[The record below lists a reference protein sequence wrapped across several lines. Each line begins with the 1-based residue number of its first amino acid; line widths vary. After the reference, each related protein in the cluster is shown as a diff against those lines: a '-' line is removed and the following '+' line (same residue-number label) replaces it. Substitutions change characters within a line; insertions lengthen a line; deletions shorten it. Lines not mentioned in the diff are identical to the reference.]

1 MKGDLT
7 TKPYFCT
14 MASQRQLFLQ
24 HIAQVSPE
32 PLAFEIDRARGSLL
46 IDKKGKRYIDL
57 ISGIAVS
64 NLGHNYPEVSLAIQK
79 QLKKYTHIMVYGELV
94 ESPQVLLAS
103 KLVQQLPAP
112 LESVYYVNSGN
123 EAIDGALKL
132 AKRTTGRAE
141 IISFKNAYHGSG
153 QGALSIMGDEYFKNS
168 FRPLVPGN
176 KIIRYNNVEDL
187 EQIGCQT
194 AAVVV
199 EPVQGEGGYIPADKE
214 WLTLLRNRCSQMG
227 ALLIFDEVQT
237 GYGRTGTLFAFEQ
250 YNITPDILCLAK
262 GFGGGLPLGAFISS
276 KKIMDNLTHS
286 PVLGHITT
294 FGGHP
299 LSCAASLATLKVLLK
314 TTYIQEVAEKEALF
328 RKLLIHPRIL
338 KINGTGL
345 MLALEFENEELNRK
359 IIAKCLENGV
369 FTDWFL
375 FNANSMR
382 LSPPLVITP
391 QEIKRACKLI
401 LKSIGEV

>member
-1 MKGDLT
+1 MS
-7 TKPYFCT
+7 
-14 MASQRQLFLQ
+14 SQRQLFLQ

-32 PLAFEIDRARGSLL
+32 PLAIEIDRARGSLL

-57 ISGIAVS
+57 ISGISVS
-64 NLGHNYPEVSLAIQK
+64 NLGHNYPEVTRAIQK
-79 QLKKYTHIMVYGELV
+79 QLKKYTHVMVYGELV
-94 ESPQVLLAS
+94 ESPQVLLAT
-103 KLVQQLPAP
+103 KLTQQLPEQ
-112 LESVYYVNSGN
+112 LNSVYYVNSGN

-141 IISFKNAYHGSG
+141 IISFQNAYHGSG
-153 QGALSIMGDEYFKNS
+153 QGALSIMGDEYFKNA

-176 KIIRYNNVEDL
+176 RIIRYNNTEDL
-187 EQIGCQT
+187 EKIGCRT

-199 EPVQGEGGYIPADKE
+199 EPVQGEGGYIPADKN
-214 WLTLLRNRCSQMG
+214 WLTLLRNRCIEMG

-237 GYGRTGTLFAFEQ
+237 GYGRTGKLFAFKN
-250 YNITPDILCLAK
+250 YDVIPDILCVAK

-276 KKIMDNLTHS
+276 KTIMDNLTNN

-299 LSCAASLATLKVLLK
+299 LSCAASLATLKVLLEK
-314 TTYIQEVAEKEALF
+314 DYIEQVKPKEEQF
-328 RKLLIHPRIL
+328 RKLLIHPQI
-338 KINGTGL
+338 KNINGTGL
-345 MLALEFENEELNRK
+345 MLAVEFESEELNRK

-375 FNANSMR
+375 FNAKSMR
-382 LSPPLVITP
+382 ISPPLVIMKE
-391 QEIKRACKLI
+391 EIKRSCKLI
-401 LKSIGEV
+401 LKSIDEVIS

>member
-1 MKGDLT
+1 
-7 TKPYFCT
+7 
-14 MASQRQLFLQ
+14 MATQRQLFLQ

-32 PLAFEIDRARGSLL
+32 PLAIEIDRARGSLL

-57 ISGIAVS
+57 ISGISVS
-64 NLGHNYPEVSLAIQK
+64 NLGHNYPEVNIAIQK

-94 ESPQVLLAS
+94 ESPQVLLAK
-103 KLVQQLPAP
+103 KLTDNLPAS
-112 LESVYYVNSGN
+112 LQSVYYVNSGS

-132 AKRTTGRAE
+132 AKRTTGRFE

-153 QGALSIMGDEYFKNS
+153 QGALSIMGDEYFKNA
-168 FRPLVPGN
+168 FRPLIPGN
-176 KIIRYNNVEDL
+176 KIIRYNNIEDI
-187 EQIGCQT
+187 EKIGCRT

-214 WLTLLRNRCSQMG
+214 WLTLLRKRCSEVG

-237 GYGRTGTLFAFEQ
+237 GYGRAGKLFAFQ
-250 YNITPDILCLAK
+250 HYDVVPDILCLAK

-276 KKIMDNLTHS
+276 KEIMDNLTNN

-314 TTYIQEVAEKEALF
+314 KEYIGQVAEKEALF
-328 RKLLIHPRIL
+328 RKLLIHPRI
-338 KINGTGL
+338 KSINGIGL
-345 MLALEFENEELNRK
+345 MLAVEFESEELNRK
-359 IIAKCLENGV
+359 IIAKCMENGV

-375 FNANSMR
+375 FNAKSMR
-382 LSPPLVITP
+382 VSPPLIITKE
-391 QEIKRACKLI
+391 EIKRACKLI
-401 LKSIGEV
+401 VKSIDEVD

>member
-1 MKGDLT
+1 
-7 TKPYFCT
+7 

-32 PLAFEIDRARGSLL
+32 PLAFEIDRARGTLI

-57 ISGIAVS
+57 ISGISVS
-64 NLGHNYPEVSLAIQK
+64 NLGHNHAEVNRAIQK
-79 QLKKYTHIMVYGELV
+79 QLKKYTHVMVYGELV
-94 ESPQVLLAS
+94 ESPQVLLAT
-103 KLVQQLPAP
+103 KLCQLLPP
-112 LESVYYVNSGN
+112 ELQVVYYVNSGN

-141 IISFKNAYHGSG
+141 IISCNLAYHGSG

-176 KIIRYNNVEDL
+176 LLIRFNQVEDL
-187 EQIGCQT
+187 EKISCRT

-199 EPVQGEGGYIPADKE
+199 EPVQGEAGYIPADIN
-214 WLTLLRNRCSQMG
+214 WLTLLRKRCTEVG
-227 ALLIFDEVQT
+227 ALLIFDEIQT
-237 GYGRTGTLFAFEQ
+237 GYGRTGTLFAFQ
-250 YNITPDILCLAK
+250 HSGIVPDILCVAK
-262 GFGGGLPLGAFISS
+262 AFGGGLPLGAFISS
-276 KKIMDNLTHS
+276 KTIMDNLTNQ

-314 TTYIQEVAEKEALF
+314 TDYMALVPEKEKLF
-328 RKLLIHPRIL
+328 RRLLVHP
-338 KINGTGL
+338 KIRSIQGTGL
-345 MLALEFENEELNRK
+345 MLAVEFETEVFNRRV
-359 IIAKCLENGV
+359 ISRCLQNGV

-382 LSPPLVITP
+382 ISPPLTISP
-391 QEIKRACKLI
+391 EEIKRACKFI
-401 LKSIGEV
+401 LKSIDEA

>member
-1 MKGDLT
+1 MS
-7 TKPYFCT
+7 
-14 MASQRQLFLQ
+14 SQRQLFLQ

-32 PLAFEIDRARGSLL
+32 PLAIEIDRARGSLL

-57 ISGIAVS
+57 ISGISVS
-64 NLGHNYPEVSLAIQK
+64 NLGHNYPEVTRAIQK
-79 QLKKYTHIMVYGELV
+79 QLKKYTHVMVYGELV
-94 ESPQVLLAS
+94 ESPQVLLAT
-103 KLVQQLPAP
+103 KLTQQLPEQ
-112 LESVYYVNSGN
+112 LNSVYYVNSGN

-141 IISFKNAYHGSG
+141 IISFQNAYHGSG
-153 QGALSIMGDEYFKNS
+153 QGALSIMGDEYFKNA

-176 KIIRYNNVEDL
+176 RIIRYNNTEDL
-187 EQIGCQT
+187 EKIGCRT

-199 EPVQGEGGYIPADKE
+199 EPVQGEGGYIPADKN
-214 WLTLLRNRCSQMG
+214 WLTLLRNRCIEMG

-237 GYGRTGTLFAFEQ
+237 GYGRTGKLFAFKN
-250 YNITPDILCLAK
+250 YDVIPDILCVAK

-276 KKIMDNLTHS
+276 KTIMDNLTNN

-299 LSCAASLATLKVLLK
+299 LSCAASLATLKVLLEK
-314 TTYIQEVAEKEALF
+314 DYIEQVKPKEEQF
-328 RKLLIHPRIL
+328 RKLLIHPQI
-338 KINGTGL
+338 KNINGTGL
-345 MLALEFENEELNRK
+345 MLAVEFESEELNRK

-375 FNANSMR
+375 INAKSMR
-382 LSPPLVITP
+382 ISPPLVIMKE
-391 QEIKRACKLI
+391 EIKRSCKLI
-401 LKSIGEV
+401 LKSIDEVIS

>member
-1 MKGDLT
+1 
-7 TKPYFCT
+7 

-32 PLAFEIDRARGSLL
+32 PLAFEIDRARGTLL

-57 ISGIAVS
+57 ISGISVS
-64 NLGHNYPEVSLAIQK
+64 NLGHNHPEINRAIQK

-94 ESPQVLLAS
+94 ESPQVLLAA
-103 KLVQQLPAP
+103 KLCQQLPP
-112 LESVYYVNSGN
+112 QLEVVYYVNSGN

-141 IISFKNAYHGSG
+141 IISCNGAYHGSG
-153 QGALSIMGDEYFKNS
+153 QGALSIMGDEYFKNA

-176 KIIRYNNVEDL
+176 RLIRFNQMEDL
-187 EQIGCQT
+187 EKISCRT

-199 EPVQGEGGYIPADKE
+199 EPVQGEAGYIPADPN
-214 WLTLLRNRCSQMG
+214 WLIHLRKRCTDMG
-227 ALLIFDEVQT
+227 ALLIFDEIQT
-237 GYGRTGTLFAFEQ
+237 GYGRTGKLYAFEHSGV
-250 YNITPDILCLAK
+250 IPDILCVAK

-276 KKIMDNLTHS
+276 KSIMDHLTHN

-314 TTYIQEVAEKEALF
+314 TDVIAEVPEKEKLF
-328 RKLLIHPRIL
+328 RKLLVHPNIL
-338 KINGTGL
+338 SIQGTGL
-345 MLALEFENEELNRK
+345 MLAVEFATETFNRK
-359 IIAKCLENGV
+359 VISRCLENGV

-382 LSPPLVITP
+382 LSPPLTITRE
-391 QEIKRACKLI
+391 EIKRACKFI
-401 LKSIGEV
+401 LKSIDEC